1 MTKSKNLVLFD
12 KNLNKIN
19 ISEIRRKLIK
29 KIKSHEIYDAGKAIG
44 MVELECEIRDLLE
57 GKK

>member
-1 MTKSKNLVLFD
+1 MKDTIVYD

-19 ISEIRRKLIK
+19 ISEIRRELIK

-57 GKK
+57 GEK